1 MSGGRLGTLADGLWH
16 LHRTPDLA
24 AMRAARSPRELA
36 RLALVPAAR
45 NLGIAAGFLPAD
57 LRSEATVALLA
68 CRVLDAYEDLSARP
82 LAAGAVV
89 TAVDYLRGDTDTP
102 PPPLPAIAVCNSE
115 AVDLALAERIRDVR
129 ELLSELPFEGR
140 KRIGRL
146 LTDVGQVMALNL
158 DCPMPRTAY
167 SEGVLGRVMLY
178 VCSLVAE
185 DACAEAD
192 LSELAG
198 CIGVTAQLANDLRD
212 GELVLY
218 GACDREELTRAVM
231 QRVLAPALGS
241 IALLARLGP
250 CIHSRGAR
258 VAMAYMTIAT
268 TAFLCAAVGA
278 PAPYRR
284 PVRLAA
290 AMLAAVSTAQWTTM
304 LKRVRCSVDGAIHRL
319 LDASPHSVTTSPAAR
334 SGAADLLALGDP
346 RSMPPSV
353 CPLIVGATFALVEA
367 LPGEL
372 LTGELPE
379 FQVRRMMIADHLA
392 FGALERLR
400 PRDADAMRA
409 LATQFQLAAL
419 DPLSR
424 EQTHDH
430 QFDPA

>member
-1 MSGGRLGTLADGLWH
+1 MTGGRLGTLADALWH

-24 AMRAARSPRELA
+24 AMRAARSPDALA

-45 NLGIAAGFLPAD
+45 NLVIATGFLPAD
-57 LRSEATVALLA
+57 LRSEATAALLA
-68 CRVLDAYEDLSARP
+68 CRVLDAYENLSARP

-89 TAVDYLRGDTDTP
+89 TAVDYLNGDTDTP
-102 PPPLPAIAVCNSE
+102 PPPLPTIAVRDRE
-115 AVDLALAERIRDVR
+115 AVDLVLAERICDVR

-140 KRIGRL
+140 TRIGQL
-146 LTDVGQVMALNL
+146 LADVSEVMVQNL
-158 DCPMPRTAY
+158 DRPLPRTAY
-167 SEGVLGRVMLY
+167 GEGVFGRMMLY

-185 DACAEAD
+185 DACAEGD

-198 CIGVTAQLANDLRD
+198 CIGVAAQLANDLRN
-212 GELVLY
+212 GELVPY
-218 GACDREELTRAVM
+218 GACDREELTQKVM

-258 VAMAYMTIAT
+258 VSMAYLTMTT
-268 TAFLCAAVGA
+268 TASLCAAVGA

-290 AMLAAVSTAQWTTM
+290 AVLASASTAQWTAM
-304 LKRVRCSVDGAIHRL
+304 LKRVRRSVGRAIHCML
-319 LDASPHSVTTSPAAR
+319 GASLHSPVKAGPAAR
-334 SGAADLLALGDP
+334 SGAADLLTLGDP

-353 CPLIVGATFALVEA
+353 GPLIVDTTFKLVEA
-367 LPGEL
+367 LPAEP

-392 FGALERLR
+392 FSALERLR
-400 PRDADAMRA
+400 PRDANGMRA
-409 LATQFQLAAL
+409 LATQFQLSAL
-419 DPLSR
+419 QVGGGPTAGR
-424 EQTHDH
+424 
-430 QFDPA
+430 

>member
-1 MSGGRLGTLADGLWH
+1 MIGGRLGTLTDGLWH
-16 LHRTPDLA
+16 LHSTPDLA
-24 AMRAARSPRELA
+24 AMRAARSPGELA

-57 LRSEATVALLA
+57 LRPEATVALLA
-68 CRVLDAYEDLSARP
+68 CRVLDAYKDLSARP

-89 TAVDYLRGDTDTP
+89 TAVDYLNGDTDTP
-102 PPPLPAIAVCNSE
+102 PPPLPATAVCDGE
-115 AVDLALAERIRDVR
+115 AVDLVLAERIRDVR
-129 ELLSELPFEGR
+129 ELLSELPFHGR

-146 LTDVGQVMALNL
+146 LADVGQVMALNL
-158 DCPMPRTAY
+158 VSPLPRTAY
-167 SEGVLGRVMLY
+167 GEGVLGRVMLY
-178 VCSLVAE
+178 VCSLVGE
-185 DACAEAD
+185 DACADAD

-198 CIGVTAQLANDLRD
+198 CIGVIAQLANDLRD
-212 GELVLY
+212 GELVLD

-231 QRVLAPALGS
+231 QRVLAPTLGS

-250 CIHSRGAR
+250 CIHSRGTR
-258 VAMAYMTIAT
+258 MAMAYMTITT

-290 AMLAAVSTAQWTTM
+290 AVLASLSTARWTTM
-304 LKRVRCSVDGAIHRL
+304 LQRVRCSVDRAIHHL
-319 LDASPHSVTTSPAAR
+319 LDASPHPSVKAGRASR

-346 RSMPPSV
+346 RSMPSSV
-353 CPLIVGATFALVEA
+353 GPLVVGATFALVQA
-367 LPGEL
+367 LPAEQ

-379 FQVRRMMIADHLA
+379 LQVRRMMIADHLA

-400 PRDADAMRA
+400 PPDADAMRA

-419 DPLSR
+419 DPLFR
-424 EQTHDH
+424 KQIRDH
-430 QFDPA
+430 